1 MVGELKKENKLE
13 NALPHCYIGGNG
25 SKLLDWV
32 DNGNY
37 TSSSQ
42 FRDVFAMCLAAGAYI
57 RTQDITEDD
66 VIRLQIKKSPSPKA
80 EVAYGLVC
88 ESTTKNMKEVKISVG
103 NTFNPLKKKIKADG
117 YVEDM
122 LLAGENICIG
132 GQLNE
137 GGRITIDDIK
147 QGISIVEDMPNFISF
162 VEVFNNQMADLGF
175 TGKFQINFTRHDLD
189 DIRDQTNDDFD
200 VLRYKEEGNINLE
213 PPFIILLKNA
223 MDVLSKK

>member
-1 MVGELKKENKLE
+1 MLFAGENV
-13 NALPHCYIGGNG
+13 YIGGH
-25 SKLLDWV
+25 
-32 DNGNY
+32 
-37 TSSSQ
+37 
-42 FRDVFAMCLAAGAYI
+42 
-57 RTQDITEDD
+57 
-66 VIRLQIKKSPSPKA
+66 
-80 EVAYGLVC
+80 
-88 ESTTKNMKEVKISVG
+88 
-103 NTFNPLKKKIKADG
+103 
-117 YVEDM
+117 
-122 LLAGENICIG
+122 
-132 GQLNE
+132 LNE